1 METLIGLDTFD
12 DLSNVAR
19 RRITNVVI
27 HEDFTTTPVR
37 DENDIAIATLNEP
50 VKFSEII
57 VPICLPVK
65 SKYILPTIL
74 ELIITL
80 DVTKKT
86 PYVFCVPSII
96 II

>member
-19 RRITNVVI
+19 RQIVDVVI

-50 VKFSEII
+50 VVFSETI
-57 VPICLPVK
+57 VPICLPEK
-65 SKYILPTIL
+65 SKYIPSVFFK
-74 ELIITL
+74 IITL
-80 DVTKKT
+80 NRTKNKK
-86 PYVFCVPSII
+86 F
-96 II
+96 

>member
-19 RRITNVVI
+19 RRIINVVI

-50 VKFSEII
+50 VLFSETI
-57 VPICLPVK
+57 VPVCLPEK
-65 SKYILPTIL
+65 SKYIPATTTSLEMIL
-74 ELIITL
+74 L
-80 DVTKKT
+80 
-86 PYVFCVPSII
+86 
-96 II
+96 